1 MKKKVLERMEQ
12 CIIFNKIE
20 VGPAT
25 KEQLCQKLQR
35 TFENHQCEY
44 CKASSS
50 EENKT
55 SAEKGSY
62 SSDEDTREL
71 DPTHVFVD

>member
-1 MKKKVLERMEQ
+1 MEQ
-12 CIIFNKIE
+12 RIIFNKVE
-20 VGPAT
+20 AGPAT

-50 EENKT
+50 EENKNPT
-55 SAEKGSY
+55 EKDSY
-62 SSDEDTREL
+62 FSDEDTREL
-71 DPTHVFVD
+71 DPTHGYID